1 MHPDEGLVRVRLPN
15 GLTVAGLTE
24 PDTLSVYHD
33 VFEERCYLRHGVTL
47 REGDTILD
55 VGANT
60 GLFALWLNTV
70 LSRARVYCFEP
81 VPAIHETLVL
91 NLKEHDKLG
100 AEAINAGL
108 SNQPGDASF
117 TFYPHFSNASTMFP
131 DKSERM
137 AQNGREWVIS
147 QAPTLH
153 APLGQIIS
161 WLPDWAQS
169 AIAET
174 VRRYHMRG
182 SRVRC
187 KLTTL
192 SAFLCQRGI
201 ERVDLLKIDAE
212 RSESLILAGLR
223 EADWTRVRQMVIEV
237 HDGEEAT
244 RATLEM
250 LRARGFRAEAEPNPA
265 MPALSLVYAVRR

>member
-1 MHPDEGLVRVRLPN
+1 MHADEGLVRVRLPN
-15 GLTVAGLTE
+15 GMSVAGLTE
-24 PDTLSVYHD
+24 PDTLSVYYEI
-33 VFEERCYLRHGVTL
+33 FENRCYRQHGITL
-47 REGDTILD
+47 TEGDTILD

-81 VPAIHETLVL
+81 VPAIHEALVL
-91 NLKEHDKLG
+91 NLDEHDRLQT
-100 AEAINAGL
+100 EAINAGL
-108 SNQPGDASF
+108 SNQAGDANF
-117 TFYPHFSNASTMFP
+117 VYYPHFSNASTMFP

-147 QAPTLH
+147 QAPALPV
-153 APLGQIIS
+153 PLGPIIS
-161 WLPDWAQS
+161 WLPAWAQS

-192 SAFLCQRGI
+192 SAFLRQRGI

-212 RSESLILAGLR
+212 RSESLVLAGLA
-223 EADWTRVRQMVIEV
+223 EADWPRIRQIVMEV
-237 HDGEEAT
+237 HDGEQAT
-244 RATLEM
+244 RDALEL

-265 MPALSLVYAVRR
+265 MPGLSLVYAVRP